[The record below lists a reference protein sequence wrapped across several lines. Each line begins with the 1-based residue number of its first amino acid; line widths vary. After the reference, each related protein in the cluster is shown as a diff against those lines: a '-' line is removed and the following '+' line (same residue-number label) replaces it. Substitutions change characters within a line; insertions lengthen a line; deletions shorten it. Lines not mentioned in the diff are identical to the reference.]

1 MGVEPIKITK
11 ENFSAQVPTEGIAIL
26 DFWAPWCMPCN
37 QFAPVFEA
45 AASRHSDVV
54 FGKVNTDEQ
63 QELAAAFKIRSI
75 PSVIVFRDGIV
86 MYEKAGILNGRTL
99 DTLLESIRT
108 TNMDAV
114 KADINA
120 ALAKDA

>member
-1 MGVEPIKITK
+1 
-11 ENFSAQVPTEGIAIL
+11 
-26 DFWAPWCMPCN
+26 
-37 QFAPVFEA
+37 
-45 AASRHSDVV
+45 
-54 FGKVNTDEQ
+54 
-63 QELAAAFKIRSI
+63 
-75 PSVIVFRDGIV
+75 